1 MTLGTCPPGV
11 AAGQPMPVNMAYFGG
26 KVQVTPKIY
35 LVLWGWGE
43 AGAFNHTAAGHP
55 ANDPDGTAT
64 LMTRFIAAIGGTSWE
79 ARRLNTTSR
88 IIMAHFRRLAIP
100 RRSSLVS
107 GTTTQCQS
115 MTTSAPGIGARG
127 RAGRAAFLQRKSR

>member
-79 ARRLNTTSR
+79 ATATQYYQSDYN
-88 IIMAHFRRLAIP
+88 
-100 RRSSLVS
+100 
-107 GTTTQCQS
+107 GTFSQVGN
-115 MTTSAPGIGARG
+115 PEGGARWYLA
-127 RAGRAAFLQRKSR
+127 RRRNANP